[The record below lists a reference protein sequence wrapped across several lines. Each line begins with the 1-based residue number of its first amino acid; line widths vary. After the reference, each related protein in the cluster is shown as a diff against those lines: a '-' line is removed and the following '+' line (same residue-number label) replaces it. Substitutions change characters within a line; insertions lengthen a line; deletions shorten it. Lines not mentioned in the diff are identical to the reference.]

1 MLDEPTPLS
10 PAPQPDPAPTEA
22 PPKSAA
28 QCLDDIEA
36 TLDDAAVGHLQ
47 IRALLN
53 VVRGLLPKAEPAA

>member
-1 MLDEPTPLS
+1 MDNEQTPPTPII
-10 PAPQPDPAPTEA
+10 QPDPVPSEA

-36 TLDDAAVGHLQ
+36 TLDDAAVGHAQ

-53 VVRGLLPKAEPAA
+53 VVRGLLPK